1 MHMGSGRLLTV
12 LAVMVMSFIG
22 TIFLESKMQQYAAL
36 ELVIIVVAI
45 LLSILALVGI
55 AAESRW
61 AYPFATIWFSLSLA
75 NSVFLFI
82 NVPAFVT
89 FLLLLAVNIFG
100 LLVAILSIEDAV
112 DAVGNW
118 NPETAGMT
126 PLETYAA
133 AADPQV
139 TYKTSSAPAK
149 KAGKKRK
156 R

>member
-1 MHMGSGRLLTV
+1 MHMGSGRLLTI

-22 TIFLESKMQQYAAL
+22 TIFLESKMQQHAAL
-36 ELVIIVVAI
+36 ELAIIVVAI

-100 LLVAILSIEDAV
+100 LLVAILSIEDTV
-112 DAVGNW
+112 DAVGDW
-118 NPETAGMT
+118 NPSTEGMV

-133 AADPQV
+133 AAEPQV
-139 TYKTSSAPAK
+139 TYKTGTPAK
-149 KAGKKRK
+149 KAAKKRK